1 MDDDGKQG
9 LEEDDLLDDAEVDA
23 LIRDTIVQTIGTD
36 THFDHNS
43 FSQWTTEII
52 EGTLKRLA
60 ALGKP
65 FKYVV
70 TCNLAQK
77 VIPSETSKMNL
88 INRFKMTL

>member
-36 THFDHNS
+36 TQFDHDR

-70 TCNLAQK
+70 TCNLAQQ
-77 VIPSETSKMNL
+77 VIPS
-88 INRFKMTL
+88 